1 MIRKAGAFWMDE
13 PSNHPVPPSGSV
25 EDARENARSYRDL
38 LIETMPGLIVHRGGR
53 ILYCNTALAN
63 LLGYETTEE
72 VLALRGV
79 LSMVPDDALAIEQDA
94 YTRCL
99 TGRGRPEARRV
110 KRFRA
115 DSSLQWFDQLLETV
129 EWADGLAVMELLTRM
144 RPHPANADLP
154 RQGQLLQAAIDAM
167 PNGVLMLDSEL
178 RLEGANSEYFRL
190 WDYPPGMFPPGTHV
204 SITLDY
210 NYDRGDYGKA
220 PREEVIP
227 RMLAKFQVKGLA
239 NAERVIPNGRIVDI
253 RTAPRADGGYVITQY
268 DITDRKRIE
277 NELREARDRAEA
289 ILQELRETQQQLIVQ
304 EKMASLGQLTAGI
317 AHELKNPLNFVN
329 NFAELTG
336 ELLDE
341 LLALM
346 GPLDDRLSPQA
357 VEEVDAL
364 VGDLQSNLR
373 KIADHGRRADRIV
386 KSMLDHSRGGGGE
399 WQRTELNGLVEEALA
414 LSYHASRAQDPHF
427 NTTFLRDLD
436 PAVGE
441 LQLVPQDI
449 SRVLVNL
456 FTNSFY
462 ALRKRQLICGDP
474 DYQPT
479 LHVATRDCGDKIVIQ
494 IRDNGTGIP
503 QSVIGKLFTPF
514 FTTKPTGEGTGLGL
528 SLSYDIVVHQHRGRF
543 DVASVEN
550 QYAEFTITLPR
561 AAASVSL
568 GERRKV

>member
-1 MIRKAGAFWMDE
+1 MDE